1 MLRQASRLVPFEGG
15 LPSGLK
21 VSAEM
26 IWSRDG
32 WLELSYGVL
41 TTASSGLADLVT
53 PDVLIDGLQTN
64 GERRDGLWTTTCF
77 EAFLA
82 LPGCPDYW
90 EINLSASG
98 DWALYRFDA
107 YRQGQHP
114 QDLAEAPLIRL
125 RRWHHQ
131 LRLDAR
137 FPLTPW
143 WPEQICPD
151 LALSCV
157 LDRGEAGLSHWALRH
172 PQHQADFHDRSTF
185 LQA

>member
-1 MLRQASRLVPFEGG
+1 MLRQASRLVPFEAG
-15 LPSGLK
+15 LPSSLQ

-26 IWSRDG
+26 IWTRDG

-41 TTASSGLADLVT
+41 ATASSGLTDLVL
-53 PDVLIDGLQTN
+53 PARLIDGLQTN

-77 EAFLA
+77 EAFMA
-82 LPGCPDYW
+82 VPGCTDYW

-98 DWALYRFDA
+98 DWALYRFDD

-114 QDLAEAPLIRL
+114 QELAEAPTICL
-125 RRWHHQ
+125 RRRHHQ

-137 FPLTPW
+137 FPLAPW
-143 WPEQICPD
+143 WPEGICPD
-151 LALSCV
+151 LALNCV

-172 PQHQADFHDRSTF
+172 PLHQADFHDRNTF
-185 LQA
+185 LKA

>member
-15 LPSGLK
+15 LPPGLK

-41 TTASSGLADLVT
+41 ATASSGLADLVI
-53 PDVLIDGLQTN
+53 PGGLIDGRQTK

-77 EAFLA
+77 EAFVA
-82 LPGCPDYW
+82 LPGCTNYW

-98 DWALYRFDA
+98 DWALYRFDD

-114 QDLAEAPLIRL
+114 QALVKAPLTRL
-125 RRWHHQ
+125 RRRHHQ

-137 FPLTPW
+137 FPLAPW
-143 WPEQICPD
+143 WPDEICPD

-157 LDRGEAGLSHWALRH
+157 LDRGEAGLSHWALSH
-172 PQHQADFHDRSTF
+172 PEHRADFHDRSTF

>member
-53 PDVLIDGLQTN
+53 PDGLIDGLQTN

-114 QDLAEAPLIRL
+114 QDLAEDPLIRL